1 MIRHTALV
9 GMLTL
14 LVACGPPDPKDDR
27 AGYADTRQKPTNTTP
42 GIHVSGHVNVG
53 VVKTF

>member
-9 GMLTL
+9 GMLTF

>member
-1 MIRHTALV
+1 MIRIAALIGVIALLV
-9 GMLTL
+9 G
-14 LVACGPPDPKDDR
+14 CGPPNPNDDP

-53 VVKTF
+53 VAKTF